1 MPDLSFLVTFYSPE
15 TGFNINLI
23 VGWLIALAFSKR
35 LFHKGGDLI
44 SDALLRLLN
53 KIPTLASS
61 ELDELVI
68 GKINEVLQEGVLASM
83 QEAQEI
89 KEEYTALIAQ
99 AMKGKNNEEVQRLSK
114 EMREKL
120 EALTSGV
127 VDGFFGGA
135 EDHLW
140 GFAIA
145 KFGDK
150 AKAAKW
156 VYKKV
161 KALVEKFKDPNHP
174 SAGTIIVGHA
184 LETLDDLGK
193 EL

>member
-1 MPDLSFLVTFYSPE
+1 MPDLSTIFAFYSPE
-15 TGFNINLI
+15 TGLNINLLI
-23 VGWLIALAFSKR
+23 GWLIALAFTKR

-44 SDALLRLLN
+44 SDGILRLLN
-53 KIPTLASS
+53 KIPALASS
-61 ELDELVI
+61 ELDELII
-68 GKINEVLQEGVLASM
+68 GKIEEALKEGVLASM

-89 KEEYTALIAQ
+89 KEEYTALITE
-99 AMKGKNNEEVQRLSK
+99 AMKTKDNEEVQRLSK

-120 EALTSGV
+120 EALTSNV
-127 VDGFFGGA
+127 VDGFFDGA

-140 GFAIA
+140 GFAIS

-156 VYKKV
+156 IYKKV

-184 LETLDDLGK
+184 LETLEDLGK